1 MKENDRTLSGRDIRV
16 IDQAGEQLGV
26 ISFAQGLLKAKEA
39 GMDLV
44 LVADQ
49 SDPPVCR
56 IMDFGRLVYDQKRR
70 VREQKK
76 HHHLQKLK
84 EVKFRLRIDDHDY
97 RIKIQHA
104 VEFLENG
111 DKLKV
116 TIMFRG
122 REMAYKQMGYEL
134 VARVIADLANYG
146 RPEVEP
152 KILGRNL
159 TITFAATK
167 GARH

>member
-1 MKENDRTLSGRDIRV
+1 LGIMPFV
-16 IDQAGEQLGV
+16 QALQ
-26 ISFAQGLLKAKEA
+26 KAKEA
-39 GMDLV
+39 TLDLV
-44 LVADQ
+44 VVSDQ
-49 SDPPVCR
+49 GEVPVCR

-76 HHHLQKLK
+76 QHHAQKLK

-104 VEFLENG
+104 IEFLEKG

-122 REMAYKQMGYEL
+122 REMAYKQMGYDL
-134 VARVIADLANYG
+134 ITRVIADLEGHG

-159 TITFAATK
+159 SITFAAAK
-167 GARH
+167 GQRH

>member
-1 MKENDRTLSGRDIRV
+1 MKENDRTLAGRDILV
-16 IDQAGEQLGV
+16 IDQNGEQLGV
-26 ISFAQGLLKAKEA
+26 LPFAQALLKAKEA
-39 GMDLV
+39 TLDLV
-44 LVADQ
+44 MVADQ

-76 HHHLQKLK
+76 QHHAQKLK

-104 VEFLENG
+104 LDFLDKG

-122 REMAYKQMGYEL
+122 REMAYKQMGFDL
-134 VARVIADLANYG
+134 ITRVIADLDGHG

-152 KILGRNL
+152 KLLGRNL
-159 TITFAATK
+159 AITFAATK
-167 GARH
+167 GHRH